1 MKLQADHLTRQHIHA
16 QGDGWISINGEK
28 ITHSVVLSAL
38 GERLVWPCQH
48 VEDLNASHFE
58 LLLNL
63 KPELVIFGSGLRQQF
78 VHPSIY
84 NILIKNHIGLE
95 TMSTAA
101 ACRTYNIL
109 AQEGRHVVAA
119 LLLGHDQPHCR

>member
-28 ITHSVVLSAL
+28 ITHSVMLSAL
-38 GERLVWPCQH
+38 GERLVWPCPHFQ
-48 VEDLNASHFE
+48 DINASHFE
-58 LLLNL
+58 MLLDL
-63 KPELVIFGSGLRQQF
+63 KPELVIFGSGLRQRF
-78 VHPSIY
+78 VHPSLY
-84 NILIKNHIGLE
+84 NSLIQKHIGLE
-95 TMSTAA
+95 TMNTAA

-119 LLLGHDQPHCR
+119 LLLGENPSDHR

>member
-28 ITHSVVLSAL
+28 ITHSVILSAT
-38 GERLVWPCQH
+38 GERLVWPCERTDELQ
-48 VEDLNASHFE
+48 AAHFE
-58 LLLNL
+58 MILAL
-63 KPELVIFGSGLRQQF
+63 KPELVIFGSGARQTF
-78 VHPSIY
+78 IHPSLY
-84 NILIKNHIGLE
+84 QCLIQHHIGLE
-95 TMSTAA
+95 TMNTAA

-119 LLLGHDQPHCR
+119 LLMEKAV